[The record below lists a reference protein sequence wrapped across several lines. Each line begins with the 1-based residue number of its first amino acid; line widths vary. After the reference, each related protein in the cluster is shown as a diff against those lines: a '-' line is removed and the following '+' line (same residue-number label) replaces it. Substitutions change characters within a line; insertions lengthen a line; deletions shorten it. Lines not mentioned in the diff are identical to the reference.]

1 MAEIRSTLDLIMER
15 TTGMTLS
22 EEEREDLR
30 REDFQKRA
38 KGFRLRLLSEPEAAD
53 EILSSLDRESETDR
67 EFLEALI
74 WGEFVET
81 LTADKEFL
89 KQIDLMQ
96 RLPLGN
102 IKHDLLT
109 RLRSAFKAAVKTA
122 ATDRK
127 KLLARELKR
136 LATAGISGTAVVP
149 KLPREAPSDPHFVA
163 LLTECKRGLLD
174 AAPGKL
180 PA

>member
-1 MAEIRSTLDLIMER
+1 LAEIRSTLDLIMER

-22 EEEREDLR
+22 DEERERLR

-38 KGFRLRLLSEPEAAD
+38 KGFRLRLLAEPEAAD

-67 EFLEALI
+67 ESLEAFI
-74 WGEFVET
+74 WQEFVES
-81 LTADKEFL
+81 LTADKDFL

-109 RLRSAFKAAVKTA
+109 RLRSTFKAAVKSG

-127 KLLARELKR
+127 KLIARELKR
-136 LATAGISGTAVVP
+136 LVTAGISGTSVVP
-149 KLPREAPSDPHFVA
+149 KLPREAPPDHHFVEQ
-163 LLTECKRGLLD
+163 LTECKRELLD
-174 AAPGKL
+174 AAPGKM